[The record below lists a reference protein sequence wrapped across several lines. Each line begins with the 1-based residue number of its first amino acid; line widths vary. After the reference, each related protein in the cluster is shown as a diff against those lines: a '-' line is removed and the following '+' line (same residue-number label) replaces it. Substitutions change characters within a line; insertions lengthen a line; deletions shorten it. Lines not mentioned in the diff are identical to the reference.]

1 MVPHL
6 RTPLVP
12 RQRAEAVTD
21 ALPLGAAACDHAGV
35 TSSSVAEGP
44 VRDGAEAVS
53 LPGGPTGVLLCH
65 GFTGSPASLRPWAE
79 ALAQAG
85 HRVELPRLPGHGTR
99 WQDLSPKRWDDW
111 YGTVASALE
120 QLSKECD
127 QVFVMGL
134 SMGGTLTL
142 ALAQEHPQQISG
154 IVLVNPSVMTRNKA
168 LVALPVMRRVLPS
181 LPGIVNDIK
190 KPGQDELGYSRMPL
204 NALDSLAK
212 AWPVVRER
220 LPTITL
226 PVLLLHSTVDHV
238 VEPENSQF
246 VLDHIGSSDVTVVDL
261 TDSFHV
267 ATLDNDQPVIIRES
281 LDFISRLTT
290 AKPNDGA

>member
-1 MVPHL
+1 M
-6 RTPLVP
+6 
-12 RQRAEAVTD
+12 
-21 ALPLGAAACDHAGV
+21 
-35 TSSSVAEGP
+35 
-44 VRDGAEAVS
+44 
-53 LPGGPTGVLLCH
+53 LLCH

-79 ALAQAG
+79 ALGRAG

-99 WQDLSPKRWDDW
+99 WQDLSPLRWDDW
-111 YGTVASALE
+111 YGTVATAL
-120 QLSKECD
+120 QRLAQECD

-142 ALAQEHPQQISG
+142 ALAQEHGQQISG

-168 LVALPVMRRVLPS
+168 LVALPALRRVLPS

-190 KPGQDELGYSRMPL
+190 KPGQDEIGYSRMPL
-204 NALDSLAK
+204 NALDSLART
-212 AWPVVRER
+212 WPIVRDG
-220 LPTITL
+220 LPAVTL

-238 VEPENSQF
+238 VEPENSQY
-246 VLDHIGSSDVTVVDL
+246 VIDHIGSTDVTVIDL

-281 LDFISRLTT
+281 LEFITRVAAAQAS
-290 AKPNDGA
+290 DGV